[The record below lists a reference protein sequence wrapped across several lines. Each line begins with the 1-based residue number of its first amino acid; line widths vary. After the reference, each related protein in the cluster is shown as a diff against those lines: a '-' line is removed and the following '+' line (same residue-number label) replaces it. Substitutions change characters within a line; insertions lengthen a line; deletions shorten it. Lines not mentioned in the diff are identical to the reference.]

1 MKYKV
6 LLLTAITFITTCFGS
21 NAKNILSLKESITDN
36 AIVYPS
42 SFETNT
48 KEMMENWYLKN
59 YAIIDESNIETR
71 DYGLVSDAEYIRRLK
86 ALPTEIEMPFNQIVK
101 SYIERYIVRSR
112 TLVAQ
117 MLGMCPYYM
126 PIFEEALERHQM
138 PLELKYIPIIES
150 ALNPNAVSPAGAGG
164 LWQFMI
170 TTAKGVGLTVD
181 TQLDE
186 RRDPYRSSEKAAVY
200 FKQLYDTYHD
210 WSLAIAAYNCGPG
223 NVNKAIRRAGTD
235 NPDFWE
241 IYNYLP
247 RETRGYVPAFI
258 AANYVMTYY
267 QKHNI
272 NPTLTKKPL
281 IIDTVAVTKRIH
293 LDQISQ
299 VLNIPID
306 EIKILNPQYRAGVIN
321 GSQARPLT
329 LALPSQQ
336 IYSYIMAEDRI
347 ENFHKNVYAQRGEVQ
362 PGDVRPLID
371 DEEVQGKIIY
381 HTVTDGED
389 FIEIADRYG
398 MEYDELKELNEL
410 ASTTLHT
417 GQVLKV
423 VNMNS
428 LIEETVMGSQSSA
441 STSSSYNSTSG
452 QELVADNSRTNN
464 SRYNDS
470 GYDSGNNSSYNY
482 RDDTSYNSRNNNN
495 NNSNN
500 SSYNNNNGGRNN
512 SNNGN
517 NNSNNGRSNVSS
529 RDKQQVPPRPEQHK
543 TQQNNVPDKQKTTA
557 KNDNKNNNNTAK
569 NDNKNNT
576 AKNDSKS
583 NSAKN
588 DSKNTAKNDNKNTA
602 KNDNKNTAKNDNK
615 NSKKTSEKKEDK
627 KPAQPSKHKVK
638 EGDNITKIASHYGIS
653 QEDLRAANNIN
664 GDHIEIG
671 QNLTIPEKGYSK
683 KHPQPKQ
690 TQKEQPKQQQPGKHQ
705 QQGKQ
710 QQQQQQQ
717 DKQGKQSKQQQH
729 QGKQNKQQDKQQQ
742 DNNKQGKQGKQGK
755 QQQQEQQGKQS
766 SKQGKQPKNNST
778 TAQPNNNKPKKKK

>member
-6 LLLTAITFITTCFGS
+6 LLLTAITFITCFGAS
-21 NAKNILSLKESITDN
+21 AKNILSLKESITDN

-59 YAIIDESNIETR
+59 YAIIDESGIETR

-86 ALPTEIEMPFNQIVK
+86 ALPTDIEMPFNQIVK
-101 SYIERYIVRSR
+101 SYIERYVVKSR

-267 QKHNI
+267 QQHNI

-293 LDQISQ
+293 LNQISD
-299 VLNIPID
+299 VLNIPLD

-321 GSQARPLT
+321 GSKARPLT

-347 ENFHKNVYAQRGEVQ
+347 ENYQKNIYAQRGEVK
-362 PGDVRPLID
+362 PGDVRQIVGE
-371 DEEVQGKIIY
+371 EEVADKFIY
-381 HTVTDGED
+381 HTVTEGED

-398 MEYDELKELNEL
+398 MEYDALKELNQL
-410 ASTTLHT
+410 TSTTLRP
-417 GQVLKV
+417 GQVLTV

-428 LIEETVMGSQSSA
+428 PIEETVMG
-441 STSSSYNSTSG
+441 
-452 QELVADNSRTNN
+452 NN
-464 SRYNDS
+464 SNNAGTQGLMAENTNR
-470 GYDSGNNSSYNY
+470 GNNSSYSN
-482 RDDTSYNSRNNNN
+482 SYNSGNSYNTGSNYNSNSN
-495 NNSNN
+495 NNSNY
-500 SSYNNNNGGRNN
+500 SGGR
-512 SNNGN
+512 
-517 NNSNNGRSNVSS
+517 
-529 RDKQQVPPRPEQHK
+529 DQHAPVPPKPEQPK
-543 TQQNNVPDKQKTTA
+543 TQPKNVPEKHNTAATTP
-557 KNDNKNNNNTAK
+557 KNDNKNNNTAKSDNKNNTPKDNKNNNTAKNDTKNNTPAKNDTKNNAPKDNKNNNTAK

-576 AKNDSKS
+576 AKN
-583 NSAKN
+583 
-588 DSKNTAKNDNKNTA
+588 AKNDNKN
-602 KNDNKNTAKNDNK
+602 NTANK
-615 NSKKTSEKKEDK
+615 SEKNKTDKGKSTKKEEK
-627 KPAQPSKHKVK
+627 KQPQSVKHNVK
-638 EGDNITKIASHYGIS
+638 EGDNITKIANKYGIS
-653 QEDLRAANNIN
+653 QEDLRAANSIN

-671 QNLTIPEKGYSK
+671 QNLTIPEKGYAK
-683 KHPQPKQ
+683 KHPQAKQPAKEQPKEQ
-690 TQKEQPKQQQPGKHQ
+690 SKQGKQKAKEQPKEQPKQ
-705 QQGKQ
+705 
-710 QQQQQQQ
+710 
-717 DKQGKQSKQQQH
+717 
-729 QGKQNKQQDKQQQ
+729 
-742 DNNKQGKQGKQGK
+742 
-755 QQQQEQQGKQS
+755 
-766 SKQGKQPKNNST
+766 SKQGKQKAQDEPKGQSKKSKNTTNTGQSNKNNKSG
-778 TAQPNNNKPKKKK
+778 KKK

>member
-6 LLLTAITFITTCFGS
+6 LLLTTITFFTTCLGV

-71 DYGLVSDAEYIRRLK
+71 DYGLVSDAEYIKRLK
-86 ALPTEIEMPFNQIVK
+86 ALPTDIEMPFNQIVK
-101 SYIERYIVRSR
+101 SYIERYVVKSR

-186 RRDPYRSSEKAAVY
+186 RRDPYKSSEKAAVY

-223 NVNKAIRRAGTD
+223 NVNKAIRRAGTE

-267 QKHNI
+267 QNHNI

-293 LDQISQ
+293 IDQISQ

-306 EIKILNPQYRAGVIN
+306 EIKILNPQYRTGVIN
-321 GSQARPLT
+321 GSQNRPLT

-347 ENFHKNVYAQRGEVQ
+347 ENFHKNVYAQREEVQ

-410 ASTTLHT
+410 TSTTLRN

-423 VNMNS
+423 INMNS
-428 LIEETVMGSQSSA
+428 IIEETVMGNQNTTSA
-441 STSSSYNSTSG
+441 SSNNSYAG
-452 QELVADNSRTNN
+452 QELVAENNIKSNN
-464 SRYNDS
+464 SGYNS
-470 GYDSGNNSSYNY
+470 SYDNGNNNSYNY
-482 RDDTSYNSRNNNN
+482 RDNTSYNSRNNNS
-495 NNSNN
+495 NS
-500 SSYNNNNGGRNN
+500 GRNN
-512 SNNGN
+512 ANNTNSNY
-517 NNSNNGRSNVSS
+517 NNSGRNNTNNNVSS
-529 RDKQQVPPRPEQHK
+529 SGNKTQVPQRPVQNK
-543 TQQNNVPDKQKTTA
+543 PQQNNVPEKQKNPNNNSGNNKNTT
-557 KNDNKNNNNTAK
+557 KNDNKKA
-569 NDNKNNT
+569 ND
-576 AKNDSKS
+576 
-583 NSAKN
+583 
-588 DSKNTAKNDNKNTA
+588 
-602 KNDNKNTAKNDNK
+602 
-615 NSKKTSEKKEDK
+615 KKEEK
-627 KPAQPSKHKVK
+627 KPAQPSKHNVK
-638 EGDNITKIASHYGIS
+638 EGDNITKIANQYGIS
-653 QEDLRAANNIN
+653 QEDLRAANNIK

-671 QNLTIPEKGYSK
+671 QNLTIPQKGYAK
-683 KHPQPKQ
+683 THPQPKQ
-690 TQKEQPKQQQPGKHQ
+690 QAQPKEQSK

-710 QQQQQQQ
+710 QQQPKQQQQ
-717 DKQGKQSKQQQH
+717 
-729 QGKQNKQQDKQQQ
+729 
-742 DNNKQGKQGKQGK
+742 QGK
-755 QQQQEQQGKQS
+755 QQAQAKEQN
-766 SKQGKQPKNNST
+766 SKGKNNNAATEQNSKGKKNNAAAT
-778 TAQPNNNKPKKKK
+778 EQNSKGKNNNAATQQNSKGKNNNAATQQNSKGKNNNAATQQNSKGSNKSGKKK

>member
-6 LLLTAITFITTCFGS
+6 LLLTAVTLVTTCLGAS
-21 NAKNILSLKESITDN
+21 AKNILSLKESITDN
-36 AIVYPS
+36 AIVFPS

-59 YAIIDESNIETR
+59 YAIIDESNIENR
-71 DYGLVSDAEYIRRLK
+71 DYGLVSDAEYIKRLK

-101 SYIERYIVRSR
+101 SYIERYVVRSR

-126 PIFEEALERHQM
+126 PIFEEALERHKM

-186 RRDPYRSSEKAAVY
+186 RRDPYKSSEKAAVY

-293 LDQISQ
+293 LNQISD
-299 VLNIPID
+299 VLNIPLD

-347 ENFHKNVYAQRGEVQ
+347 ENYQKNIYAQRGEVK
-362 PGDVRPLID
+362 PGDVRTIVGE
-371 DEEVQGKIIY
+371 DEIPDKYIY

-398 MEYDELKELNEL
+398 MEYDDLKELNQL
-410 ASTTLHT
+410 TSTTLHP
-417 GQVLKV
+417 GQVLQV
-423 VNMNS
+423 INMNS
-428 LIEETVMGSQSSA
+428 VIEETVMGSQSGNPYNNQ
-441 STSSSYNSTSG
+441 TSQELVAQNNNSRNNSRDYGNNNNNRDDNSSYNSNH
-452 QELVADNSRTNN
+452 DNNRN
-464 SRYNDS
+464 
-470 GYDSGNNSSYNY
+470 
-482 RDDTSYNSRNNNN
+482 RD
-495 NNSNN
+495 N
-500 SSYNNNNGGRNN
+500 SSYNNNRDNNRNRDNSSYNNNRDNNRNRDNNSSDNNRNN
-512 SNNGN
+512 SSNYNSN
-517 NNSNNGRSNVSS
+517 RNNSSSNYSN
-529 RDKQQVPPRPEQHK
+529 RDKQPVPPKPEKTK
-543 TQQNNVPDKQKTTA
+543 TQPKNTVPEKQNTSKDTQKSE
-557 KNDNKNNNNTAK
+557 NKSNNTAK
-569 NDNKNNT
+569 NDNKNNI
-576 AKNDSKS
+576 
-583 NSAKN
+583 
-588 DSKNTAKNDNKNTA
+588 AKNDNKNN
-602 KNDNKNTAKNDNK
+602 KNDKKNNNNKGKNTQ
-615 NSKKTSEKKEDK
+615 KEDK
-627 KPAQPSKHKVK
+627 KPQSTKHRVK
-638 EGDNITKIASHYGIS
+638 EGDNLTKLANHYGVS

-671 QNLTIPEKGYSK
+671 QDITIPEKGYAK
-683 KHPQPKQ
+683 KHPQAKQ
-690 TQKEQPKQQQPGKHQ
+690 QAKEQPKQQHQ
-705 QQGKQ
+705 VKQ
-710 QQQQQQQ
+710 HSTSQNKGREKNNTAAEQSKNKNNNDSTNRHNRKNKDNTTTKQ
-717 DKQGKQSKQQQH
+717 DKNEKGKNNNTTTQH
-729 QGKQNKQQDKQQQ
+729 
-742 DNNKQGKQGKQGK
+742 NNK
-755 QQQQEQQGKQS
+755 S
-766 SKQGKQPKNNST
+766 KNNNNT
-778 TAQPNNNKPKKKK
+778 TTQQNNKSNKSGKKK

>member
-6 LLLTAITFITTCFGS
+6 LILTAITFATTCLGV

-59 YAIIDESNIETR
+59 YAIIDESNIESR

-101 SYIERYIVRSR
+101 SYIERYVVRSR

-186 RRDPYRSSEKAAVY
+186 RRDPYKSSEKAAVY
-200 FKQLYDTYHD
+200 FKQLYNTYHD

-223 NVNKAIRRAGTD
+223 NVNKAIRRAGTE

-293 LDQISQ
+293 LNQISD
-299 VLNIPID
+299 VLNIPLD

-347 ENFHKNVYAQRGEVQ
+347 ENYQKNMYAQRDEVN
-362 PGDVRPLID
+362 PGDVRTIVG
-371 DEEVQGKIIY
+371 DEEAQDKYIY

-398 MEYDELKELNEL
+398 MEYDALKELNQL
-410 ASTTLHT
+410 ASTTLHP
-417 GQVLKV
+417 GQVLQV
-423 VNMNS
+423 INMNS
-428 LIEETVMGSQSSA
+428 VINETVMGSQSGNSSNNMA
-441 STSSSYNSTSG
+441 SQGLVADNNRGNSNSSYNS
-452 QELVADNSRTNN
+452 
-464 SRYNDS
+464 
-470 GYDSGNNSSYNY
+470 GY
-482 RDDTSYNSRNNNN
+482 
-495 NNSNN
+495 NN
-500 SSYNNNNGGRNN
+500 SSYNNSSYNNGHNS
-512 SNNGN
+512 SNNYNAPNNNRN
-517 NNSNNGRSNVSS
+517 NNSSYNSSNNNNN
-529 RDKQQVPPRPEQHK
+529 RDKQASVPPRPEQQK
-543 TQQNNVPDKQKTTA
+543 TQPKNVPEKQNTA
-557 KNDNKNNNNTAK
+557 STPKNDNKGNNNTAK
-569 NDNKNNT
+569 NNTNVAKNSANNNAKANDKKAADKKVAEKNVDDKKASDKKAADKKAADKKTADNK
-576 AKNDSKS
+576 A
-583 NSAKN
+583 
-588 DSKNTAKNDNKNTA
+588 NDNKKAN
-602 KNDNKNTAKNDNK
+602 NKKVA
-615 NSKKTSEKKEDK
+615 EKKEEK
-627 KPAQPSKHKVK
+627 KPAPTPKHKVK
-638 EGDNITKIASHYGIS
+638 EGDNLTKIANRYGVS
-653 QEDLRAANNIN
+653 PEDLRAANGIN

-671 QNLTIPEKGYSK
+671 QNITVPEKGYAK

-690 TQKEQPKQQQPGKHQ
+690 QAKEQPKQQGKQ
-705 QQGKQ
+705 QAKEQGKQQGKQ
-710 QQQQQQQ
+710 QA
-717 DKQGKQSKQQQH
+717 KQQ
-729 QGKQNKQQDKQQQ
+729 KN
-742 DNNKQGKQGKQGK
+742 
-755 QQQQEQQGKQS
+755 
-766 SKQGKQPKNNST
+766 NNST
-778 TAQPNNNKPKKKK
+778 TAQPSNNKSNKSGKKK

>member
-6 LLLTAITFITTCFGS
+6 LLLTAVTLVTTCLGAS
-21 NAKNILSLKESITDN
+21 AKNILSLKESITDN
-36 AIVYPS
+36 AIVFPS

-59 YAIIDESNIETR
+59 YAIIDESNIENR
-71 DYGLVSDAEYIRRLK
+71 DYGLVSDAEYIKRLK

-101 SYIERYIVRSR
+101 SYIERYVVRSR

-126 PIFEEALERHQM
+126 PIFEEALERHKM

-186 RRDPYRSSEKAAVY
+186 RRDPYKSSEKAAVY

-293 LDQISQ
+293 LNQISD
-299 VLNIPID
+299 VLNIPLD

-347 ENFHKNVYAQRGEVQ
+347 ENYQKNIYAQRGEVK
-362 PGDVRPLID
+362 PGDVRAIVGE
-371 DEEVQGKIIY
+371 DEIPDKYIY

-398 MEYDELKELNEL
+398 MEYDDLKELNQL
-410 ASTTLHT
+410 TSTTLHP
-417 GQVLKV
+417 GQVLQV
-423 VNMNS
+423 INMNS
-428 LIEETVMGSQSSA
+428 VIEETVMGSQSGNPYNNQ
-441 STSSSYNSTSG
+441 TS
-452 QELVADNSRTNN
+452 QELVAQNN
-464 SRYNDS
+464 
-470 GYDSGNNSSYNY
+470 
-482 RDDTSYNSRNNNN
+482 NSRNNNRDYGN
-495 NNSNN
+495 NNNRDNN
-500 SSYNNNNGGRNN
+500 SSDNNRNN
-512 SNNGN
+512 SSNYNSN
-517 NNSNNGRSNVSS
+517 RNNSSSNYSN
-529 RDKQQVPPRPEQHK
+529 RDKQPVPPKPEKTK
-543 TQQNNVPDKQKTTA
+543 TQPKNTVPEKQNTSKDTPKSE
-557 KNDNKNNNNTAK
+557 NKSNNTAK

-576 AKNDSKS
+576 AKND
-583 NSAKN
+583 NKN
-588 DSKNTAKNDNKNTA
+588 NIAKNDNKNN
-602 KNDNKNTAKNDNK
+602 KNDKKNNNNKGKNTQ
-615 NSKKTSEKKEDK
+615 KEDK
-627 KPAQPSKHKVK
+627 KPQSTKHRVK
-638 EGDNITKIASHYGIS
+638 EGDNLTKLANHYGVS

-671 QNLTIPEKGYSK
+671 QDITIPEKGYAK

-690 TQKEQPKQQQPGKHQ
+690 QAKEQPKQQHQ
-705 QQGKQ
+705 VKQ
-710 QQQQQQQ
+710 HSTSQNKGREKNNTAAEQSKNKNKNNNDSTNRHNRKNKDNTVTKQ
-717 DKQGKQSKQQQH
+717 DKNEKGKNNNTTTQH
-729 QGKQNKQQDKQQQ
+729 
-742 DNNKQGKQGKQGK
+742 NNK
-755 QQQQEQQGKQS
+755 S
-766 SKQGKQPKNNST
+766 KNNNNT
-778 TAQPNNNKPKKKK
+778 TTQHNNKSKNNNNTTTQQNNKSNKSGKKK

>member
-1 MKYKV
+1 MKYKI
-6 LLLTAITFITTCFGS
+6 LLLSAITFITCLGS
-21 NAKNILSLKESITDN
+21 SAKNILSLKESITDN
-36 AIVYPS
+36 AIVFPS

-48 KEMMENWYLKN
+48 NEMMENWYLKN
-59 YAIIDESNIETR
+59 YAIIDESGIENR

-101 SYIERYIVRSR
+101 SYIERYVVRSR

-293 LDQISQ
+293 LNQISD
-299 VLNIPID
+299 VLNIPLD

-321 GSQARPLT
+321 GSKARPLT

-347 ENFHKNVYAQRGEVQ
+347 ENYQKNIYAQRGEVK
-362 PGDVRPLID
+362 PGDVRQIVGE
-371 DEEVQGKIIY
+371 EEVADKYIY

-398 MEYDELKELNEL
+398 MEYDALKELNNL
-410 ASTTLHT
+410 SSTTLHT
-417 GQVLKV
+417 GQVLQV
-423 VNMNS
+423 VNNNS
-428 LIEETVMGSQSSA
+428 VIEETVMGNASSNNNGGQQGLYA
-441 STSSSYNSTSG
+441 DNNRGNNNDYNNNYNSNYNSSYNSNY
-452 QELVADNSRTNN
+452 NSN
-464 SRYNDS
+464 SN
-470 GYDSGNNSSYNY
+470 NNSSYNNNNSSNNN
-482 RDDTSYNSRNNNN
+482 RNNTSSNSRNNNSNASSNNSRNNNN
-495 NNSNN
+495 NNV
-500 SSYNNNNGGRNN
+500 SS
-512 SNNGN
+512 GN
-517 NNSNNGRSNVSS
+517 N
-529 RDKQQVPPRPEQHK
+529 KQTVPPRPEQPK
-543 TQQNNVPDKQKTTA
+543 TQPKNVPDKQNTA
-557 KNDNKNNNNTAK
+557 KDTHKNDNKSNNAPKNDNKNNNKNTAAKNETKNTPKADNK
-569 NDNKNNT
+569 NDKNNKNNT
-576 AKNDSKS
+576 AKN
-583 NSAKN
+583 N
-588 DSKNTAKNDNKNTA
+588 D
-602 KNDNKNTAKNDNK
+602 
-615 NSKKTSEKKEDK
+615 KKKHEEKKPQP
-627 KPAQPSKHKVK
+627 PAKHKVK
-638 EGDNITKIASHYGIS
+638 EGDNLTRIANQHGVTP
-653 QEDLRAANNIN
+653 EDLRAANNIN

-671 QNLTIPEKGYSK
+671 QNLTIPEKGYAK

-690 TQKEQPKQQQPGKHQ
+690 QTKEQPKQQHKEQPKEQ
-705 QQGKQ
+705 PK
-710 QQQQQQQ
+710 
-717 DKQGKQSKQQQH
+717 KQGKQAKQQV
-729 QGKQNKQQDKQQQ
+729 KEEPK
-742 DNNKQGKQGKQGK
+742 KQGKQAK
-755 QQQQEQQGKQS
+755 QQAKEEPKKQEKNS
-766 SKQGKQPKNNST
+766 KNNNT
-778 TAQPNNNKPKKKK
+778 TTGQNKNNKNNKSGKKK

>member
-6 LLLTAITFITTCFGS
+6 LLLTAVTLVTTCLGVS
-21 NAKNILSLKESITDN
+21 AKNILSLKESITDN
-36 AIVYPS
+36 AIVFPS

-59 YAIIDESNIETR
+59 YAIIDESNIENR
-71 DYGLVSDAEYIRRLK
+71 DYGLVSDAEYIKRLK

-101 SYIERYIVRSR
+101 SYIERYVVRSR

-126 PIFEEALERHQM
+126 PIFEEALERHKM

-186 RRDPYRSSEKAAVY
+186 RRDPYKSSEKAAVY

-293 LDQISQ
+293 LNQISD
-299 VLNIPID
+299 VLNIPLD

-347 ENFHKNVYAQRGEVQ
+347 ENYQKNIYAQRGEVK
-362 PGDVRPLID
+362 PGDVRTIVGE
-371 DEEVQGKIIY
+371 DEIPDKYIY

-389 FIEIADRYG
+389 FIDA
-398 MEYDELKELNEL
+398 MAWNM
-410 ASTTLHT
+410 TTL
-417 GQVLKV
+417 K
-423 VNMNS
+423 S
-428 LIEETVMGSQSSA
+428 
-441 STSSSYNSTSG
+441 STSSH
-452 QELVADNSRTNN
+452 
-464 SRYNDS
+464 
-470 GYDSGNNSSYNY
+470 
-482 RDDTSYNSRNNNN
+482 
-495 NNSNN
+495 
-500 SSYNNNNGGRNN
+500 
-512 SNNGN
+512 
-517 NNSNNGRSNVSS
+517 
-529 RDKQQVPPRPEQHK
+529 PPHC
-543 TQQNNVPDKQKTTA
+543 
-557 KNDNKNNNNTAK
+557 
-569 NDNKNNT
+569 
-576 AKNDSKS
+576 
-583 NSAKN
+583 
-588 DSKNTAKNDNKNTA
+588 
-602 KNDNKNTAKNDNK
+602 
-615 NSKKTSEKKEDK
+615 
-627 KPAQPSKHKVK
+627 
-638 EGDNITKIASHYGIS
+638 I
-653 QEDLRAANNIN
+653 
-664 GDHIEIG
+664 
-671 QNLTIPEKGYSK
+671 
-683 KHPQPKQ
+683 
-690 TQKEQPKQQQPGKHQ
+690 
-705 QQGKQ
+705 QGKCC
-710 QQQQQQQ
+710 
-717 DKQGKQSKQQQH
+717 K
-729 QGKQNKQQDKQQQ
+729 
-742 DNNKQGKQGKQGK
+742 
-755 QQQQEQQGKQS
+755 
-766 SKQGKQPKNNST
+766 
-778 TAQPNNNKPKKKK
+778 